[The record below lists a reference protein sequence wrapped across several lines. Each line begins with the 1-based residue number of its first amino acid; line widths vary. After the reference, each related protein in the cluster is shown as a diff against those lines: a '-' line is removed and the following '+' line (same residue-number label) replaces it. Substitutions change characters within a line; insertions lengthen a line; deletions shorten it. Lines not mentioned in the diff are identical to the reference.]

1 MKRQYRKGLNI
12 PMILACI
19 LFCLTLFS
27 FHFMGGLYAKYTAH
41 TSASDKARVAKF
53 EITDDNKSF
62 TKDFVISFAPGTIET
77 EIQVVNKSETAVA
90 YTITIEN
97 LTQNIPLQFQIAD
110 STEMFEPAPQT
121 YDLSIGQTDKY
132 TVKLIWSHEDAL
144 QHMGKVDQVRIV
156 LNAVQID

>member
-41 TSASDKARVAKF
+41 TSASDEARVAKF
-53 EITDDNKSF
+53 EITEDNKSF
-62 TKDFVISFAPGTIET
+62 TEELMISFAPGTIET
-77 EIQVVNKSETAVA
+77 EIQVANKSETAVA
-90 YTITIEN
+90 YTIAVEN

-110 STEMFEPAPQT
+110 STEVFEQAPQT
-121 YDLSIGQTDKY
+121 YELAMGETDKY
-132 TVKLIWSHEDAL
+132 TIKLIWSYEDAL
-144 QHMGKVDQVRIV
+144 QHIGKVDQVRIV